1 MKDRRHRYRATEIAI
16 AIDEHDSGS
25 KTRSGSCADDSG
37 RPGADYGEIV
47 YVLYRHKVF
56 EPFELQADLLPGSVT
71 HLGNLLDPFHAGFR
85 RFGKWREREDFAQA
99 GSR

>member
-1 MKDRRHRYRATEIAI
+1 MFTLIALGTGASYLYSVAATL
-16 AIDEHDSGS
+16 SS
-25 KTRSGSCADDSG
+25 LR
-37 RPGADYGEIV
+37 
-47 YVLYRHKVF
+47 VLYRHKVF